1 MSIEVPIIIILIAL
15 PIYFLIKLF
24 FKKFKIGSENNRWL
38 ISFISTL
45 IISPIIYFLAI
56 LIWVFSVSYYPNND
70 FDKEEWISNKEERF
84 KMSEDL
90 IESEK
95 LIGKTKQEIVQ
106 LLGEDYYSYNE
117 NHIAYDLG
125 FLPGFFNIDPDV
137 LDIYFE
143 NGKVI
148 KVDQHKT

>member
-1 MSIEVPIIIILIAL
+1 MSIEVPIILILIAL
-15 PIYFLIKLF
+15 PIYFLIKQL

-38 ISFISTL
+38 ISFISIL
-45 IISPIIYFLAI
+45 VISPIIYFLGI
-56 LIWVFSVSYYPNND
+56 LIWMFSVSYYPNND
-70 FDKEEWISNKEERF
+70 FDKEEWISNKEKRF

-90 IESEK
+90 IKSEK

-125 FLPGFFNIDPDV
+125 FVPGLFNIDPDI

-148 KVDQHKT
+148 KVDQHET